1 MTRLLLTLAGW
12 LALVLLFLGAARWIK
27 ARSRGRYAPEGA
39 APEGEPAGP
48 PLAGTSEPLPAVL
61 EPHRAELEPLLA
73 PSVQLVP
80 GGEPVARLGGEAHL
94 PPEVEWPASPANPM
108 SFVGELDLAALRR
121 AAPEAAAALPDEG
134 WLALFYDVEEMPWGY
149 GPGHGAFFRVLHL
162 TGERAKRSAPD
173 GAAVFLERVLG
184 GRQVRVLPAPDDL
197 PEGLR
202 LGDGAIEPYRALAS
216 KLVGDPDH
224 RVGGHASWIQSDA
237 SWNRSDGRA
246 EAAAGP
252 AGGSGDSP
260 TPATGTRAGM
270 GRAAAKVWRLLW
282 QIDTDAAAGFMWGA
296 AGRLYLL
303 ARDEDLKARRFDRV
317 WLVLQC
323 Y

>member
-1 MTRLLLTLAGW
+1 MPRLLLTLAGW
-12 LALVLLFLGAARWIK
+12 LVLALLFLGAARWIK
-27 ARSRGRYAPEGA
+27 ARSRGRYVREGA
-39 APEGEPAGP
+39 APEMEPAGP
-48 PLAGTSEPLPAVL
+48 PLAGTSEPLPAAL
-61 EPHRAELEPLLA
+61 EPHRAELQPLLA
-73 PSVQLVP
+73 PSVQLLP
-80 GGEPVARLGGEAHL
+80 GGVPVARLGGDAHL
-94 PPEVEWPASPANPM
+94 PADAEWPTSPTHPM

-162 TGERAKRSAPD
+162 TGARAKRAAPA
-173 GAAVFLERVLG
+173 GVAVFEERVLG
-184 GRQVRVLPAPDDL
+184 GRQVRVLPDPDDL

-202 LGDGAIEPYRALAS
+202 LDDGAGEAYRALAAL
-216 KLVGDPDH
+216 LVADPDH
-224 RVGGHASWIQSDA
+224 RVGGYANWIQSDA
-237 SWNRSDGRA
+237 RA
-246 EAAAGP
+246 EAVAGP
-252 AGGSGDSP
+252 AGGSGDRP
-260 TPATGTRAGM
+260 TPARGTRAGL
-270 GRAAAKVWRLLW
+270 GRAAAKVWHLLW